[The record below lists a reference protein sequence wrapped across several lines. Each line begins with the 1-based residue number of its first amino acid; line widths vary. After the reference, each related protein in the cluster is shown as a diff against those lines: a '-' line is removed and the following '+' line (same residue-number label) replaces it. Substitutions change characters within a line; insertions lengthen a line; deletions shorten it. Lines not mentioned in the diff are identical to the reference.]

1 MNTNSQPTS
10 YNDLKRLAG
19 EALAQAVTEAKNS
32 PTLNQRLTTLET
44 AYDTTL
50 ETAYDTSTEAT
61 AGRLKEH
68 TEQLK
73 DHAEALKETNRR
85 ANWQDQRIADISDK
99 LRNTQI
105 CLTLTAAAII
115 ILATVISS
123 FFH

>member
-19 EALAQAVTEAKNS
+19 EALTQAITEAKS
-32 PTLNQRLTTLET
+32 APTLSQRLTTLE
-44 AYDTTL
+44 A
-50 ETAYDTSTEAT
+50 AYDTSTEAV
-61 AGRLKEH
+61 ANRLKEH
-68 TEQLK
+68 TEELK
-73 DHAEALKETNRR
+73 THAETLKEANLR
-85 ANWQDQRIADISDK
+85 ANWQDQRIADLSDK

-105 CLTLTAAAII
+105 WLTLAFAAII

>member
-19 EALAQAVTEAKNS
+19 EALAQAVTEAKNT
-32 PTLNQRLTTLET
+32 PTLNQRL
-44 AYDTTL
+44 TTL

-61 AGRLKEH
+61 AGRFKEH

-85 ANWQDQRIADISDK
+85 ANWQDQRIADLSDK

-105 CLTLTAAAII
+105 CLTLAFAAII

>member
-1 MNTNSQPTS
+1 MTTTDQPTS

-19 EALAQAVTEAKNS
+19 EALAQAVTEAKNT

-44 AYDTTL
+44 AYDT
-50 ETAYDTSTEAT
+50 STEAV
-61 AGRLKEH
+61 ANRLKENA
-68 TEQLK
+68 EKLK
-73 DHAEALKETNRR
+73 AHDEKFKETDDARREANRR
-85 ANWQDQRIADISDK
+85 ANWQDQRIADLSDK

-105 CLTLTAAAII
+105 CLTLAFAGII

>member
-1 MNTNSQPTS
+1 MNTPDQPTS
-10 YNDLKRLAG
+10 YNDLKRLVG
-19 EALAQAVTEAKNS
+19 EALTQAVTEAKNT
-32 PTLNQRLTTLET
+32 PTLNQRL
-44 AYDTTL
+44 TTL

-85 ANWQDQRIADISDK
+85 ANWQDQRIADLSDK
-99 LRNTQI
+99 LRATQI
-105 CLTLTAAAII
+105 WLTLSFALII
-115 ILATVISS
+115 LLATVISR

>member
-1 MNTNSQPTS
+1 MTTPSQPTS

-19 EALAQAVTEAKNS
+19 EALTQAITEAKNT
-32 PTLNQRLTTLET
+32 PTLSARLTTLET
-44 AYDTTL
+44 AYD
-50 ETAYDTSTEAT
+50 ASTEAT
-61 AGRLKEH
+61 AGRLKDH

-85 ANWQDQRIADISDK
+85 ANWQDQRIADLSDK

-105 CLTLTAAAII
+105 CLTLSFAAII
-115 ILATVISS
+115 LLATVISS

>member
-19 EALAQAVTEAKNS
+19 EALAQAVTEAKNT

-44 AYDTTL
+44 AYDT
-50 ETAYDTSTEAT
+50 STEAT
-61 AGRLKEH
+61 ANRLKEH
-68 TEQLK
+68 AEELK
-73 DHAEALKETNRR
+73 THAETLKEANRR
-85 ANWQDQRIADISDK
+85 ANWQDQRIADLSDK

-105 CLTLTAAAII
+105 WFTLSFALTI
-115 ILATVISS
+115 ILTVISS

>member
-10 YNDLKRLAG
+10 YNDIKRLAG
-19 EALAQAVTEAKNS
+19 EALTQAITEAKNT
-32 PTLNQRLTTLET
+32 PTLNQRL
-44 AYDTTL
+44 TTL

-73 DHAEALKETNRR
+73 DHAEQLKDHAEALKETNRR
-85 ANWQDQRIADISDK
+85 ANWQDQRIADLSDK

-105 CLTLTAAAII
+105 WLTLSFGLII

>member
-19 EALAQAVTEAKNS
+19 EALAQAVTEAKNT

-44 AYDTTL
+44 AYDTST

-68 TEQLK
+68 TEELK
-73 DHAEALKETNRR
+73 THAETLKEANRR
-85 ANWQDQRIADISDK
+85 ANWQDQRIADLSDK
-99 LRNTQI
+99 LRTTQI
-105 CLTLTAAAII
+105 WLTLAFAAII
-115 ILATVISS
+115 IATVISLIIR
-123 FFH
+123 

>member
-1 MNTNSQPTS
+1 MTTTDQPTS

-19 EALAQAVTEAKNS
+19 EALTQAITEAKNT
-32 PTLNQRLTTLET
+32 PTLNQRL
-44 AYDTTL
+44 TTL

-85 ANWQDQRIADISDK
+85 ANRQHQRTADLSDK

-105 CLTLTAAAII
+105 CLTLAFAAII

>member
-10 YNDLKRLAG
+10 YNDIKRLAG
-19 EALAQAVTEAKNS
+19 EALAQAVAEVKNS
-32 PTLNQRLTTLET
+32 PTLSARLTTLET
-44 AYDTTL
+44 AY
-50 ETAYDTSTEAT
+50 YTSTEAT

-68 TEQLK
+68 TEHLK

-85 ANWQDQRIADISDK
+85 ANWQDQRIADLSDK

-105 CLTLTAAAII
+105 WLTLAFAAII
-115 ILATVISS
+115 LIATVISS

>member
-1 MNTNSQPTS
+1 MTTTDQPTS

-19 EALAQAVTEAKNS
+19 EALAQAVTEAKNA
-32 PTLNQRLTTLET
+32 PTLNQRL
-44 AYDTTL
+44 TTL

-105 CLTLTAAAII
+105 CLTLAFAAII